1 MEAEIAQ
8 GTVVAKKEFPRVHFY
23 DHDLTDMYDF
33 TFNRLRDSWKRGT
46 PQNKLQ
52 SRYFS
57 YPQSDRISQFEAA
70 LATFFL
76 VYSNRSFPV
85 FSALDNFYS
94 KQEKDGAIRGEYSEK
109 SGRAVHSKLNPEGV
123 QPPLF
128 AWAEYNI
135 YHKTGVKKRVREV
148 VPVLQKHFDWLTETF
163 RHPNGLYSVPLAA
176 TMMTNSPREEACY
189 PVDFNAQ
196 VALNALYLSAL
207 GDILNDKDVSYKFK
221 KVYFSLKTRISSL
234 MWNEKDR
241 IYYDLDRKERQLK
254 VRTAA
259 SFWPLLAEIPNET
272 RAEALI
278 SHLQNPRTFGLEH
291 PFPSLAADDKQFD
304 PKGHG
309 FRGSVYP
316 FLTYMITKGLEK
328 YGKFEMAR
336 ECALKHLY
344 YVLEGLHAEEKAKG
358 SLWEAYSP
366 SHEGV
371 ASWPGNSHFPRPM
384 YLPYAALSTIALMI
398 ENVIGLY
405 VSLPRKT
412 VDWIIPNLDVMGI
425 EDLALKRNVI
435 SILSNKS
442 GRGWEIRL
450 ESEKLYYLTV
460 NILHTKKKTLPIP
473 SGKCSILIDKI

>member
-46 PQNKLQ
+46 AQNKLQ

-358 SLWEAYSP
+358 NLWEAYTP

-425 EDLALKRNVI
+425 EDLALKRN
-435 SILSNKS
+435 
-442 GRGWEIRL
+442 
-450 ESEKLYYLTV
+450 
-460 NILHTKKKTLPIP
+460 
-473 SGKCSILIDKI
+473 